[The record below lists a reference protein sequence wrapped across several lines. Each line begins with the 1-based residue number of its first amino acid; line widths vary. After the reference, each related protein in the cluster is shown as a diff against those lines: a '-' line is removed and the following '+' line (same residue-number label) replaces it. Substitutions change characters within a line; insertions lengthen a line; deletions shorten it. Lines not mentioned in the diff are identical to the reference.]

1 MPKKMGKHKK
11 RRLSIILPA
20 YNEAENIGKTIESF
34 VSIRHRMNFDVTLI
48 VVNDGST
55 DATPDICHALSSEY
69 PFVKC
74 INHPKNIGYGGAIIS
89 GIKAAEGEYVAI
101 CDSDGQFDVADLL
114 ALLKFTR
121 SFDVIVGYRENRADP
136 LDRRVLGRIW
146 TIISRFLFD
155 IKIRD
160 LNCALKVFRL
170 SLVKDLDLRCVGP
183 GINMEI
189 MAHLSAPEIP
199 VKEIPC
205 THYPR
210 TAGRQTGSSPR
221 VIKRAFVELMILLTR
236 KDSAGSSL
244 VNRGPAVVIFLLV
257 LAFLLRMP
265 NFTESLWYDEIWYT
279 SSFLNARTIS
289 LVLFNDVHPPLYPLI
304 MFGWINV
311 FGDSEIAVRMP
322 SLLFGLCSL
331 WVLYLL
337 ARFWV
342 NRSVALLAVLL
353 AALSPVHIWYSQENK
368 NNMLLMLLTLVSVY
382 SLQKAWNNDRW
393 KPWVIFIIVS
403 VLSLY
408 TNIFAV
414 WIIISLFIWMW
425 ARVFFG
431 QNKRKF
437 KIVFISSISVALS
450 YLPFIVSTFLQMD
463 KMSRGYLRAFSL
475 EEFYRLFLIFLSHGN
490 TVRTISP
497 YSDLSKIF
505 DQPWF
510 YFLVDGFFAAL
521 IIWGLIGIGLRI
533 WKRHPISFERGESLR
548 TGSGLFLCY
557 LLIPPSL
564 LFIASFFYK
573 YIFIERSMI
582 IMLPPFLILL
592 AYSVL
597 SIPRAVLRNIAFAL
611 LLTINV
617 WALYNLW
624 WAKSETWTV
633 YKQNPDWRSAT
644 HYFYDLLKKPSDRFV
659 IAQITPTD
667 SLSYYYSRIRK
678 SDSENWVGSYPS
690 RLPCVYIESFK
701 RKELERLIDQN
712 GLNEIYLIHNLY
724 WSGPFEKI
732 YNDFRK
738 ERVFQE
744 GEKISYKGL
753 EIYKFVVSDS
763 FPSDST

>member
-1 MPKKMGKHKK
+1 MPKKKGKNKK
-11 RRLSIILPA
+11 KKLSIILPA
-20 YNEAENIGKTIESF
+20 YNEADNIEKTIESF
-34 VSIRHRMNFDVTLI
+34 VAIQHRINFDVTLI

-55 DATPDICHALSSEY
+55 DATPDICQVVSREY

-74 INHPKNIGYGGAIIS
+74 INHAENIGYGGAIIS

-101 CDSDGQFDVADLL
+101 CDSDCQFDAADLL

-136 LDRRVLGRIW
+136 LGRRVLGRIW
-146 TIISRFLFD
+146 TMISRFLFD

-170 SLVKDLDLRCVGP
+170 PLVKDLDLRCVGP

-189 MAHLSAPEIP
+189 LAHLSASEIP
-199 VKEIPC
+199 IKEVPC
-205 THYPR
+205 IHYPR

-221 VIKRAFVELMILLTR
+221 VIKRAFAELMSLLTR
-236 KDSAGSSL
+236 KDSTGSSL
-244 VNRGPAVVIFLLV
+244 MNRGPAAVIFLLV
-257 LAFLLRMP
+257 LAFFLRVP

-289 LVLFNDVHPPLYPLI
+289 HILFNDVHPPLYPLI
-304 MFGWINV
+304 IFGWINV
-311 FGDSEIAVRMP
+311 FGDSEMAVRTP

-337 ARFWV
+337 ARFWF
-342 NRSVALLAVLL
+342 NRSAAILAVSL

-382 SLQKAWNNDRW
+382 SLQKAWNDDRW
-393 KPWVIFIIVS
+393 RPWIVFIIVS

-414 WIIISLFIWMW
+414 WIILSLFIWMW

-431 QNKRKF
+431 PGRRRF
-437 KIVFISSISVALS
+437 KIVLISSISVALS
-450 YLPFIVSTFLQMD
+450 YLPFIVSTLLQMD
-463 KMSRGYLRAFSL
+463 KMGRGYLRAFSL
-475 EEFYRLFLIFLSHGN
+475 EEFYRLFLIYLSHGN
-490 TVRTISP
+490 TVRTLSP
-497 YSDLSKIF
+497 YFDLSKIL

-510 YFLVDGFFAAL
+510 YFLVDGLFAAL
-521 IIWGLIGIGLRI
+521 VLWGLIGIGLRI
-533 WKRHPISFERGESLR
+533 WKRRPMPFERGESLR
-548 TGSGLFLCY
+548 TGSGVFLCY
-557 LLIPPSL
+557 LFIPPSL

-573 YIFIERSMI
+573 HIFIERSMI

-597 SIPRAVLRNIAFAL
+597 SIPRSVLRNIALAL

-644 HYFYDLLKKPSDRFV
+644 HYFYDLLKKPSGRFV

-678 SDSENWVGSYPS
+678 TDSEKKVDLYPS
-690 RLPCVYIESFK
+690 KLPGVYIETYK
-701 RKELERLIDQN
+701 REELERLIDQN

-732 YNDFRK
+732 YNDFKK
-738 ERVFQE
+738 ERVFRE
-744 GEKISYKGL
+744 GGKVSYKGL
-753 EIYKFVVSDS
+753 EIHKFIVSD
-763 FPSDST
+763 